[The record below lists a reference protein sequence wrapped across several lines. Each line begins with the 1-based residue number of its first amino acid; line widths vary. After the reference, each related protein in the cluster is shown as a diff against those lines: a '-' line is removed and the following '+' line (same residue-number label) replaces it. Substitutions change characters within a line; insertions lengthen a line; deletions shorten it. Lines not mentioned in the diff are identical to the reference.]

1 MVNKRGQNTME
12 EIIERLRYLQGGLD
26 NATRDEIKL
35 VAHDVS
41 VELDEIIDK
50 LKQINVRSVH

>member
-1 MVNKRGQNTME
+1 ME
-12 EIIERLRYLQGGLD
+12 EIIKRLRHLQGGLD

-41 VELDEIIDK
+41 VELDDIIDR
-50 LKQINVRSVH
+50 LQEMNVRGVH

>member
-1 MVNKRGQNTME
+1 ME